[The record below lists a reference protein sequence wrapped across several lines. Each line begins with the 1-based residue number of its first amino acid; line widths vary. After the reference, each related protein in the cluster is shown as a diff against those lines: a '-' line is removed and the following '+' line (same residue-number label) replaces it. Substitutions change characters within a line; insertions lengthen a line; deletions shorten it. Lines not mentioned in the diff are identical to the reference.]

1 MAKKL
6 TWRSNFYIEDLR
18 VDTEDDIYAAFP
30 FLALIGMWMLDKTE
44 LTVTTNLVRG
54 IKDTV
59 TQKLVGLQGSLFYGW
74 DRTSWPIPWMKIN
87 EEKRIFDR
95 RHTLKSCNA
104 IPVIHDVPTAEYKR
118 VYPDFGKFINYF
130 LDESILVIA
139 AMWGNVYGPIV
150 EDTKD
155 HMYVT
160 AVSAILSKENKREV
174 FADFELITRD
184 NIKFILKWMG
194 CYDRYNNQET
204 VINRIVTQIMDV
216 FDDPESVANKVSH
229 DFNEDDVLTF
239 IANSDEWFKHCN
251 SDGNLVG
258 DTIYILKAIEDSRS
272 FLRRYADDVIRKA
285 CENQKDGKSTKVL
298 LYNKA
303 NKQAKKIANSRK
315 VFKQFLNES
324 WVLRRENVLEPLSA
338 SNGGPVGENYMI
350 RKTLSDL
357 DMDIWVKDQIEGE
370 EEPFPMNFDLETE

>member
-6 TWRSNFYIEDLR
+6 SWRSNFSIEDLR
-18 VDTEDDIYAAFP
+18 VDLEDDIYAAFP

-59 TQKLVGLQGSLFYGW
+59 AQKLVGLQGSLFYGW

-87 EEKRIFDR
+87 DGKRIFDR

-104 IPVIHDVPTAEYKR
+104 IPGISDVPTAGYER
-118 VYPDFGKFINYF
+118 VYPDFGKFINDF

-160 AVSAILSKENKREV
+160 AVSAILSKEKKREV
-174 FADFELITRD
+174 FSDFELITRD

-204 VINRIVTQIMDV
+204 VVNRIVTQIMDV

-229 DFNEDDVLTF
+229 DFNENDVLTF
-239 IANSDEWFKHCN
+239 IAKSDEWFKHCN
-251 SDGNLVG
+251 SDGQLVG
-258 DTIYILKAIEDSRS
+258 DTVYILKAIEDSRS

-285 CENQKDGKSTKVL
+285 CENQKDGNSTKVL

-350 RKTLSDL
+350 RKTLTDL
-357 DMDIWVKDQIEGE
+357 DLDIWVKDQIEGE

>member
-6 TWRSNFYIEDLR
+6 SWRSNFSIEDLR
-18 VDTEDDIYAAFP
+18 VDTEDDIYASFP
-30 FLALIGMWMLDKTE
+30 FLILIGMWMLHKTE

-87 EEKRIFDR
+87 DDKRIFDR

-104 IPVIHDVPTAEYKR
+104 NPSISDVPTAGYER
-118 VYPDFGKFINYF
+118 VYPDFGKFINDF

-160 AVSAILSKENKREV
+160 AVSAILSKEKKREV
-174 FADFELITRD
+174 FSDFELITRD

-194 CYDRYNNQET
+194 CYDRYNGQEA
-204 VINRIVTQIMDV
+204 VVNRIVTQIMDV
-216 FDDPESVANKVSH
+216 FEDPETVANKVSH
-229 DFNEDDVLTF
+229 DFNEEDVLSF
-239 IANSDEWFKHCN
+239 VANSDEWFKHCTK
-251 SDGNLVG
+251 DGNLVD
-258 DTIYILKAIEDSRS
+258 DTVYILKAIEDSKS
-272 FLRRYADDVIRKA
+272 FTRRYADDIIRKA
-285 CENQKDGKSTKVL
+285 CENQKNQHATKVL
-298 LYNKA
+298 LYNQV
-303 NKQAKKIANSRK
+303 NKQSKKIANSRK
-315 VFKQFLNES
+315 LFKKYLNES
-324 WVLRRENVLEPLSA
+324 WVLRRDNVLEPLS
-338 SNGGPVGENYMI
+338 SNNGGPIGENYMI
-350 RKTLSDL
+350 RKKLSDL
-357 DMDIWVKDQIEGE
+357 DLEIWVKDHIEGE
-370 EEPFPMNFDLETE
+370 EEPFPMNFDLED

>member
-6 TWRSNFYIEDLR
+6 SWRSNFSIEDLR
-18 VDTEDDIYAAFP
+18 VDLEDDIYAAFP

-59 TQKLVGLQGSLFYGW
+59 AQKLVGLQGSLFYGW

-87 EEKRIFDR
+87 DEKGIFDR
-95 RHTLKSCNA
+95 RHNLKSCNA
-104 IPVIHDVPTAEYKR
+104 IPGISDVPTAGYKR
-118 VYPDFGKFINYF
+118 VYPDFGKFINDF

-160 AVSAILSKENKREV
+160 AVSAILSKEKKREV
-174 FADFELITRD
+174 FSDFELITRD

-204 VINRIVTQIMDV
+204 VVNRIVTQIMDV

-229 DFNEDDVLTF
+229 DFNENDVLTF

-251 SDGNLVG
+251 SDGQLVG
-258 DTIYILKAIEDSRS
+258 DTVYILKAIEDSRS

-285 CENQKDGKSTKVL
+285 CENQKDGNSTKVL

-303 NKQAKKIANSRK
+303 NKQSKKIANSRK

-350 RKTLSDL
+350 RKTLTDL
-357 DMDIWVKDQIEGE
+357 DLDIWVKDQIEGE